1 LRTSPGQAEAALRA
15 CIDFDLALATLRQRM
30 FGPHLA
36 PSVDTRRD
44 RPTPISSQQPSM
56 PSFRRMSVA
65 VATVFVL
72 ARLALPIAAQDTP
85 PRPAAAAPAASITV
99 QEPKIDPANL
109 RSQLRPMR
117 KAEIEQGL
125 EAWLGTLQAKARE
138 VAATEVARRAAEAAG
153 TNADVDRLSQQLVGL
168 RAERDAIVERVR
180 AVIEAAKDKGVDV
193 QEATKY
199 VESVGGGVQL
209 EVTGLQSA
217 WSESKAWLLSVD
229 GGLRLLISIVQFVG
243 VLIAFR
249 VLGAILAGLLDRAVR
264 RLKKTSDLLRDF
276 VVNATRKLVS
286 FVGIVIALSY
296 IGVNIAPLV
305 AAIGAA
311 GFIVGFALQGT
322 LQNFAAGI
330 MVLIYRPYDIGDYV
344 TAAGVSGTVASMN
357 LVSTSIKT
365 PDNQLIVVPNGSIWG
380 GVITNVTA
388 NPTRR
393 LDLKFGVSYTDD
405 LDKVKAV
412 LTEIFTSHPK
422 VLKDPAPVI
431 EVHELGDSSVNFV
444 ARPWINTSDYWKL
457 HWEFHKTVKQ
467 RFDQEGISIPF
478 PQRDVHLFQQ
488 PS

>member
-1 LRTSPGQAEAALRA
+1 
-15 CIDFDLALATLRQRM
+15 
-30 FGPHLA
+30 
-36 PSVDTRRD
+36 
-44 RPTPISSQQPSM
+44 
-56 PSFRRMSVA
+56 MSRCHRVSIA
-65 VATVFVL
+65 VATAFAL
-72 ARLALPIAAQDTP
+72 ACFALPALGQAPASP
-85 PRPAAAAPAASITV
+85 PADAPAAALPAALPTTALPAG
-99 QEPKIDPANL
+99 QDPKIDPANL
-109 RSQLRPMR
+109 RSALRPMR
-117 KAEIEQGL
+117 RAEIEQQL
-125 EAWLGTLQAKARE
+125 EAWLGVLQAKARE
-138 VAATEVARRAAEAAG
+138 LADTEIGRRAAETA
-153 TNADVDRLSQQLVGL
+153 TNNAEVERLSQQLVRL

-180 AVIEAAKDKGVDV
+180 AVIEAAKDKGVDPA
-193 QEATKY
+193 EATQY
-199 VESVGGGVQL
+199 VDSISGGVQL

-217 WSESKAWLLSVD
+217 WSEARAWMFSVD
-229 GGLRLLISIVQFVG
+229 GGLRLLLSIGQFLG

-249 VLGAILAGLLDRAVR
+249 ILAAILAGLLDRAVR

-393 LDLKFGVSYTDD
+393 LDLKFGVSYGDD

-431 EVHELGDSSVNFV
+431 EVHELADSSVNFV
-444 ARPWINTSDYWKL
+444 ARPWVKTSDYWAL
-457 HWEFHKTVKQ
+457 HWEFHKAVKQ
-467 RFDQEGISIPF
+467 RFDREGISIPF
-478 PQRDVHLFQQ
+478 PQRDVHMYPQ
-488 PS
+488 PV

>member
-1 LRTSPGQAEAALRA
+1 MSRSRRPR
-15 CIDFDLALATLRQRM
+15 LAIAM
-30 FGPHLA
+30 AF
-36 PSVDTRRD
+36 
-44 RPTPISSQQPSM
+44 
-56 PSFRRMSVA
+56 A
-65 VATVFVL
+65 VACF
-72 ARLALPIAAQDTP
+72 ALPVAAQDAPLLP
-85 PRPAAAAPAASITV
+85 PSDAPSAAAPTV
-99 QEPKIDPANL
+99 QDPKIDPANL
-109 RSQLRPMR
+109 RSALRPMR
-117 KAEIEQGL
+117 KAEIERRL
-125 EAWLGTLQAKARE
+125 EAWLGVLEAK
-138 VAATEVARRAAEAAG
+138 ATEVADTEIGRRAAETAG
-153 TNADVDRLSQQLVGL
+153 ISADVEQLSQQLVRL
-168 RAERDAIVERVR
+168 RSERDAIVERARV
-180 AVIEAAKDKGVDV
+180 VIDAAKDKGIDPE
-193 QEATKY
+193 EAIKY
-199 VESVGGGVQL
+199 VNSISGGVQL

-217 WSESKAWLLSVD
+217 WSEAKAWFLSAD
-229 GGLRLLISIVQFVG
+229 GGLRLLISIGQFLG

-249 VLGAILAGLLDRAVR
+249 VLAAILSGLLDRAVR

-311 GFIVGFALQGT
+311 GFIIGFALQGT

-393 LDLKFGVSYTDD
+393 LDLKFGVSYSAD

-412 LTEIFTSHPK
+412 LTEIFTTHAK

-444 ARPWINTSDYWKL
+444 ARPWVNTSEYWKL
-457 HWEFHKTVKQ
+457 HWEFQKAVKQ
-467 RFDQEGISIPF
+467 RFDKEGISIPF